1 MAATS
6 ARVPQ
11 LSDER
16 DAMQALACKE
26 VSRAEQNAAL
36 TFLIGC
42 WYEPMLRW
50 ARRLLRGHAGAAQDL
65 YAEDIVQEAFAALYF
80 KAASYDPQHPFA
92 PWLRAIVRNRAC
104 NVLRRERRQP
114 ALPLLDQA
122 VADDAA
128 SPLEQ
133 LVLEDL
139 LDHLPEEERE
149 LVRAHYLHRE
159 CVAEIALRWRRTPS
173 QVYQALYRARRQL
186 RSLQSAA
193 HTPRRVRLR
202 ECQGPYVENERW
214 HGT

>member
-1 MAATS
+1 MAGTGDRES
-6 ARVPQ
+6 Q

-16 DAMQALACKE
+16 DREAMRALASKE
-26 VSRAEQNAAL
+26 ANPAEQNAAL
-36 TFLIGC
+36 TFLIGR

-50 ARRLLRGHAGAAQDL
+50 ARRLLRGRAAHDL
-65 YAEDIVQEAFAALYF
+65 YAEDTVQEALTILYF
-80 KAASYDPQHPFA
+80 KAESYDPRYRFE

-114 ALPLLDQA
+114 ALPLLDRA

-128 SPLEQ
+128 SPLERM
-133 LVLEDL
+133 VLDDL

-186 RSLQSAA
+186 RLLQAAA
-193 HTPRRVRLR
+193 HTPR
-202 ECQGPYVENERW
+202 QGRD
-214 HGT
+214 